1 MDLRKTIYIVEYVW
15 IGGPNKYNKMPW
27 TIRSKTRCLDGKK
40 YTLDNLPDWNYDGS
54 STSQATTQKS
64 EVILRPKALFKD
76 PFYPLKLNK
85 YSRNNY
91 EEYDTNY
98 NNGHT
103 KYEFY
108 MVLCDIYTLDE
119 ESREYIPHKDNT
131 RHLASNIFTNDT
143 VTNFEPWFGLEQEFF
158 LINHNTNLPIGY
170 FGEGKTT
177 PQGQYYCSVGYGN
190 AIYRSVVDDIFHK
203 ALFAGIKVSGINA
216 EVAPGQW
223 EIQVGPCVGLEAGD
237 HLWMLRYIMM
247 KVSENYSCYVS
258 FHPKPLTEG
267 DWNGSG
273 CHINYSTNKMRGENG
288 LNEINRVIECFER
301 PKVVEL
307 RKYADPKFDFEDNC
321 PELQEFIGLMIDK
334 YSIDRKDR
342 RVPSNE
348 QLKMLAAKEVLEYK
362 KLLAVIENL
371 SEGLPEF
378 TEEKSLEDEL
388 LEYEEEK
395 DHNRQGLCSETAQGY
410 YRRRGS
416 QPVYPL
422 MKKFPAQKPRPLF

>member
-1 MDLRKTIYIVEYVW
+1 MDLRNTIYIVEYVW

-54 STSQATTQKS
+54 STSQATTEKS

-190 AIYRSVVDDIFHK
+190 AIYRSIVDDIFHK

-247 KVSENYSCYVS
+247 KVSENYSCYIS

-267 DWNGSG
+267 EWNGSG

-288 LNEINRVIECFER
+288 LDEINRIIHKMSSDENHKKHL
-301 PKVVEL
+301 KVYGEWNDL
-307 RKYADPKFDFEDNC
+307 RLTGEH
-321 PELQEFIGLMIDK
+321 ET
-334 YSIDRKDR
+334 S
-342 RVPSNE
+342 
-348 QLKMLAAKEVLEYK
+348 
-362 KLLAVIENL
+362 
-371 SEGLPEF
+371 
-378 TEEKSLEDEL
+378 SLEDFSHGVGNRGASVRIPTQTL
-388 LEYEEEK
+388 K
-395 DHNRQGLCSETAQGY
+395 DEFGYFEDRIPSSVVDPYLATAILFETTIG
-410 YRRRGS
+410 
-416 QPVYPL
+416 
-422 MKKFPAQKPRPLF
+422 